1 MPEVVLLRSMDRHI
15 EKDTVRLMVEMAL
28 KHFPELEDETI
39 YVGILREKDEADG
52 RANTHNRIIMFP
64 TDKVPTFVTVF
75 HELMHLAIEKV
86 NENGGKLPR
95 TEEFC
100 SIAAMARMPPE
111 LVDEDAIPYIGAPKI
126 PIPTNLYPELC
137 RRALE
142 YRKHR
147 RDYVRWLRE
156 RLGISIWGEPN
167 EETRQ
172 KLLAEVNEIL
182 KGVEV

>member
-1 MPEVVLLRSMDRHI
+1 MADIVLLKSMDRHI
-15 EKDTVRLMVEMAL
+15 EKDTVRLRIEMAL
-28 KHFPELEDETI
+28 KHFPELQDETI
-39 YVGILREKDEADG
+39 YVGILRENDDAEG
-52 RANTHNRIIMFP
+52 RANTHNRIIMFRP
-64 TDKVPTFVTVF
+64 DKVPTFVTVF

-86 NENGGKLPR
+86 NENGGKLPK

-111 LVDEDAIPYIGAPKI
+111 LVDEDAIPYIGVPKI
-126 PIPTNLYPELC
+126 PIPMSLYPELC
-137 RRALE
+137 RNALE
-142 YRKHR
+142 YRKRR

-156 RLGISIWGEPN
+156 RIGASIWGNLN

-172 KLLAEVNEIL
+172 KLLAGVNEIL